1 MLSYFIFN
9 ILVYFRNE
17 SSSTPRSSV
26 TATPRSSVSGPA
38 RGGAP
43 AISYPPPPPTSDAH
57 VTGYSSDQQA
67 NYSGYNDPRYASQMY
82 NQRPHDEFHN
92 LNTSQYSQTSS
103 QMMSEHVA
111 TSQYNSHATLSQ
123 HVVTS
128 QYNTHTTSSQQLN
141 ISKTGSVN
149 STSSISQESSRHRAN
164 LSKFE
169 NSYNNN
175 TSPQQVQAPNPVPR
189 KMSQPIMTTYQNIPA
204 NSKAA
209 MGGDHL
215 RTPMSQMRLETAT
228 PNRFHAAGIHGGG
241 QDSGAES
248 PGDFRRSASAR
259 LPNNGRSARFSQED
273 SDENKKNNSDQ
284 VTLFFVV
291 ANLLC
296 CLPVLLAKN
305 VDLIVN

>member
-1 MLSYFIFN
+1 M
-9 ILVYFRNE
+9 
-17 SSSTPRSSV
+17 
-26 TATPRSSVSGPA
+26 
-38 RGGAP
+38 
-43 AISYPPPPPTSDAH
+43 
-57 VTGYSSDQQA
+57 TGYISDQQA
-67 NYSGYNDPRYASQMY
+67 NISGYNDPRFASQMS
-82 NQRPHDEFHN
+82 NQRPLDEFHN
-92 LNTSQYSQTSS
+92 LNTSQLSQSSS

-123 HVVTS
+123 HVVST

-175 TSPQQVQAPNPVPR
+175 ISTPQQRQAPNPVPR

-204 NSKAA
+204 NSQAA
-209 MGGDHL
+209 MGGEHL

-284 VTLFFVV
+284 VKLLFVS
-291 ANLLC
+291 AASLLQW
-296 CLPVLLAKN
+296 
-305 VDLIVN
+305 